1 MQELFVEAFRTGEV
15 VICNDIPAQGGRFHA
30 VYKKYLGRGGTGE
43 TSCEIVNELTI
54 LAPIDGDTSKV
65 IKENLAKSNAT
76 IILTPIPPRQP
87 RSLPFKRLAP
97 LPLTGR
103 LPPLPLVLKHRK
115 PLTKTLL
122 EDIPNLAMRL
132 IVEYALNNAEDLGNP
147 DEKKKSLQG
156 LALACKAFSEFAK
169 DRINKIDRETF
180 TALFHMLLDD
190 LIDNFREYVTCIFK
204 VKTKLGESL
213 TLDVHIYREMNYD
226 KYKEIH
232 PDYDSLTD
240 DLEEGASDA
249 KETHVE
255 LTWYKGDNEFD
266 SKAERRYKKFGSFDG
281 VVGVYGNSTFLTDA
295 ATHIYKELKPIQFE
309 LISTDIVE
317 EIYRPI
323 ALATLIA
330 HGEEGEL
337 RTNVKQYNDYFDQ
350 HKKSMNVM
358 ALLKTCMDIASPNLR
373 LRFDD
378 IDFRLPFASKT
389 TQDLV
394 FCENRLK
401 KNQDISVEDQN
412 IYKIESLFYLPK
424 IIDKT
429 PLKFGEG
436 KESYTLDK
444 SKYREWSNCL
454 YKSDKTDCA
463 QIVKYLIKNHAQIT
477 NIVQEI
483 NLQNIVNEALKAYL
497 VPLIS
502 YMSDYKVFIPA
513 LQNIVNEALKAYLVP
528 LISDM
533 SDYKVFIPALQK
545 INKTALELEGRMK
558 EHVDILKKAL
568 DEHANQKGGK
578 QANKNQKLT
587 FVYKNKK
594 YTRKISQGKRGGTY
608 VTLNSKLVSTKKL
621 TKC

>member
-1 MQELFVEAFRTGEV
+1 MANEMQKLFVEAFRTGKV
-15 VICNDIPAQGGRFHA
+15 VICNDTND
-30 VYKKYLGRGGTGE
+30 KKYLGRGGTGDE
-43 TSCEIVNELTI
+43 SCEIVNTLMI
-54 LAPIDGDTSKV
+54 KLAPIDGDTSKV
-65 IKENLAKSNAT
+65 VKKTLEKAT
-76 IILTPIPPRQP
+76 ITLVPTPPRQP
-87 RSLPFKRLAP
+87 KSLPAQPFKRLAP
-97 LPLTGR
+97 ISLTAR
-103 LPPLPLVLKHRK
+103 NLPPLPLILKQRK
-115 PLTKTLL
+115 VLTKQNPTPTIIT
-122 EDIPNLAMRL
+122 DIPNLAMQL
-132 IVEYALNNAEDLGNP
+132 IVEYALKNAENLSNP
-147 DEKKKSLQG
+147 TQKKESLQG
-156 LALACKAFSEFAK
+156 LALACKGFSEFAK
-169 DRINKIDRETF
+169 DRINEIDKETF

-204 VKTKLGESL
+204 VKTKSGESL

-295 ATHIYKELKPIQFE
+295 ATHIYEELKPIQFK

-330 HGEEGEL
+330 HGEGNTEL
-337 RTNVKQYNDYFDQ
+337 RKNVKKYNDYFDQ

-429 PLKFGEG
+429 PLKFGE
-436 KESYTLDK
+436 YTLDK
-444 SKYREWSNCL
+444 YKYREWSNCL
-454 YKSDKTDCA
+454 YKSNKTDCA

-483 NLQNIVNEALKAYL
+483 NLQNIVNEAL
-497 VPLIS
+497 
-502 YMSDYKVFIPA
+502 
-513 LQNIVNEALKAYLVP
+513 QAYLVP

-545 INKTALELEGRMK
+545 INKTALELEGSMK

-568 DEHANQKGGK
+568 DKHANQKGGK